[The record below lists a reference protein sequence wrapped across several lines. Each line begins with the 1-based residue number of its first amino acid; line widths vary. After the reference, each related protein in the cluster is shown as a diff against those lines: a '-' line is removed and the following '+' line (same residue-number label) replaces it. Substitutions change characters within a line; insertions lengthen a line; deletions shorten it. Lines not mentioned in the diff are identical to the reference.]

1 MHKPWNGQTYDYFET
16 MITWMKKADG
26 SWSFDYTVFD
36 RWIEFMMSV
45 GVTQEINCYSMVPW
59 RLSFQYFDQA
69 TNSLKFI
76 DMKPGDLEYED
87 IWGTMLR
94 SFAAH
99 LKEKGWFDITHISM
113 DERPMAVMQETL
125 KVIHKADP
133 GFKVS
138 LAGALHEELSDE
150 LDDYCVALRMK
161 YSEEMKAK
169 RRAEG
174 KVTTFYTSCEEPR
187 PNTFTFN
194 PPAECEWFSWYAA
207 KENLDGY
214 SRWALNSWVI
224 EPLLDSR
231 FYTWPGGDTYFIY
244 PGARTSMRFERL
256 IAGIQAFEKIRIL
269 REEFNLSGNQQA
281 KAKIDKALILFDEK
295 TLESVPASAVIS
307 EANKIINGY

>member
-1 MHKPWNGQTYDYFET
+1 M
-16 MITWMKKADG
+16 
-26 SWSFDYTVFD
+26 
-36 RWIEFMMSV
+36 
-45 GVTQEINCYSMVPW
+45 
-59 RLSFQYFDQA
+59 
-69 TNSLKFI
+69 
-76 DMKPGDLEYED
+76 
-87 IWGTMLR
+87 
-94 SFAAH
+94 
-99 LKEKGWFDITHISM
+99 
-113 DERPMAVMQETL
+113 
-125 KVIHKADP
+125 
-133 GFKVS
+133 
-138 LAGALHEELSDE
+138 
-150 LDDYCVALRMK
+150 ALRMK

-214 SRWALNSWVI
+214 SRWALNSWVV

-256 IAGIQAFEKIRIL
+256 IVGIQAFEKIRIL
-269 REEFNLSGNQQA
+269 REEFNLSGNRQA
-281 KAKIDKALILFDEK
+281 KAKIDKALSLFDEN